1 MRLLLITH
9 WDDRMPQYRR
19 KLSAN
24 SYTNPGMREFRK
36 RPCSLHATTQVSLH
50 YKCLYVCRVGSLKY
64 LRAPNRSA
72 MVGNVSPP
80 LSHTHQ
86 NIRGESV
93 CVCGH
98 PARAT
103 SVVAC
108 GSLFLPSILFLI
120 FCFLLPFFLWCCFSL
135 RPPPFGYRAA
145 TYWEALC
152 VGFFSPLFC
161 VHHAWSCPPLLLC
174 SSPPLRRSV
183 I

>member
-1 MRLLLITH
+1 
-9 WDDRMPQYRR
+9 MPQYRR

-86 NIRGESV
+86 NIRGECV
-93 CVCGH
+93 CVDIQREPRLSWHVG
-98 PARAT
+98 
-103 SVVAC
+103 VY
-108 GSLFLPSILFLI
+108 FF
-120 FCFLLPFFLWCCFSL
+120 LPFFSL
-135 RPPPFGYRAA
+135 SFVSSCHSSYDVAS
-145 TYWEALC
+145 LC
-152 VGFFSPLFC
+152 VRLPSDTEQRRTGRPCVWAFSFLSSVFITLDLVLLFSC
-161 VHHAWSCPPLLLC
+161 VPLLLYGG
-174 SSPPLRRSV
+174 L
-183 I
+183 